1 MALEPEDAED
11 LEELLARHE
20 QLGHLRVKRRGD
32 SLTIYSGEPSDS
44 HLHARLTHLGRGQW
58 GLSLPRHTGRWER
71 TPFMGTMEELVTTLI
86 SDLGFHLADLDPQA
100 RENRSRTYDPS
111 N

>member
-11 LEELLARHE
+11 LEDILAGHE

-32 SLTIYSGEPSDS
+32 SLAIYSGEAPDS
-44 HLHARLTHLGRGQW
+44 VLHARLTHLGRGQW

-71 TPFMGTMEELVTTLI
+71 TPFMDTMEEVMTTLI
-86 SDLGFHLADLDPQA
+86 ANFGFYLDDPAADAHPNQ
-100 RENRSRTYDPS
+100 RRTYDPS

>member
-1 MALEPEDAED
+1 MALEPEDAEE

-20 QLGHLRVKRRGD
+20 QLGHLRVKKRGD
-32 SLTIYSGEPSDS
+32 SLTIYSGEALDP
-44 HLHARLTHLGRGQW
+44 HLRARLTHLGRGDW

-71 TPFMGTMEELVTTLI
+71 TPFMGTMEKVVATLI
-86 SDLGFHLADLDPQA
+86 SDLGFYLEDLASQNP
-100 RENRSRTYDPS
+100 RRTFDPS